1 MSNHESSLQ
10 PKIQRFENLKNKRTE
25 VVKNIIVV
33 KQIQY
38 NFYDRKIRHY
48 ICRLT
53 YYKKSR
59 SIMNSTETYLATLQ
73 YLFTYSKVVAA
84 VNFLL
89 LQLEKLTGTLKENLL

>member
-38 NFYDRKIRHY
+38 NFTSAKYNTIFVGLL
-48 ICRLT
+48 IT
-53 YYKKSR
+53 KK
-59 SIMNSTETYLATLQ
+59 AD
-73 YLFTYSKVVAA
+73 
-84 VNFLL
+84 
-89 LQLEKLTGTLKENLL
+89 QL